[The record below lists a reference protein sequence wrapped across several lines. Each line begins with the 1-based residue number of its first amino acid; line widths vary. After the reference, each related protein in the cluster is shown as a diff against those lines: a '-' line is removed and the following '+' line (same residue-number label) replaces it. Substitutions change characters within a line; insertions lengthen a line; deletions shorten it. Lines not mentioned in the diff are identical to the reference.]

1 MRDELSLLEAQLT
14 YKKRLEAMANE
25 LRQQRTVLQQKVSM
39 LEQKMLSE
47 KKDVDRLE
55 GRSLAAFYY
64 HAFGKKT
71 EKLEGERREYY
82 AARVKF
88 DAAVRELKA
97 VELDLECTEEDLQ
110 DLQDCEMRYV
120 RAMEEKRRA
129 IEVSGTT
136 QSRDLMEKEQDLNF
150 MKSQERELEEA
161 IAAGTA
167 ALRVASDVV
176 RSLKHVEGLGL
187 FNKLGGGFLMD
198 MAKQEV
204 LDDAQQNVEQLQI
217 QLQRFN
223 KELADVK
230 IRDNMAAGVGR
241 LLKFTD
247 TYFDSLVTVETPVER
262 LQESGKQ
269 VDETRDLLLGI
280 LRQLQSRL
288 EEVRHR
294 QVTIQAELNDLIV
307 SIELE

>member
-14 YKKRLEAMANE
+14 YKKRLEAMACE
-25 LRQQRTVLQQKVSM
+25 LRQQRAVLQQKVAV
-39 LEQKMLSE
+39 LEQQMLSE
-47 KKDVDRLE
+47 KKDVERLE

-64 HAFGKKT
+64 HTFGMKA

-110 DLQDCEMRYV
+110 DLADCEKKYV
-120 RAMEEKRRA
+120 RAMDEKRLA
-129 IEVSGTT
+129 IGASQTP
-136 QSRDLMEKEQDLNF
+136 QSRELQEKEQDLTF
-150 MKSQERELEEA
+150 LKSQERELEEA
-161 IAAGTA
+161 ITAGTA

-176 RSLKHVEGLGL
+176 LSLKHMEGLGI
-187 FNKLGGGFLMD
+187 FDRLGGGFLMD
-198 MAKQEV
+198 IAKQEV
-204 LDDAQQNVEQLQI
+204 LDDAQKNVEELQV

-230 IRDNMAAGVGR
+230 VRDNLTVGMGR

-247 TYFDSLVTVETPVER
+247 TYFENLVTVETPLER
-262 LQESGKQ
+262 LKESVRQ
-269 VDETRDLLLGI
+269 VDETRDLLLGM

-294 QVTIQAELNDLIV
+294 QVIVQDQLNELILRT
-307 SIELE
+307 EL

>member
-14 YKKRLEAMANE
+14 YKKRLEAMAYE
-25 LRQQRTVLQQKVSM
+25 LREQRAVLQQKVAM

-47 KKDVDRLE
+47 KRDVERLE
-55 GRSLAAFYY
+55 GKSLSAFYY
-64 HAFGKKT
+64 HAFGKKA
-71 EKLEGERREYY
+71 EKLEGERREFY
-82 AARVKF
+82 AARVKY

-110 DLQDCEMRYV
+110 DLSNCEQRYV
-120 RAMEEKRRA
+120 HAMEQKRRA
-129 IEVSGTT
+129 IETSGTA
-136 QSRDLMEKEQDLNF
+136 QSRDLVEKEQDLNF
-150 MKSQERELEEA
+150 LKSQERELEEA

-167 ALRVASDVV
+167 ALRVASEVV
-176 RSLKHVEGLGL
+176 RSLKHVEGLGVIDR
-187 FNKLGGGFLMD
+187 LGGGFLMD
-198 MAKQEV
+198 MAKQEL
-204 LDDAQQNVEQLQI
+204 LDDTQKNVEQLQI

-230 IRDNMAAGVGR
+230 IRDNLTASVGR

-247 TYFDSLVTVETPVER
+247 TYFENLVTVETPVDR
-262 LQESGKQ
+262 LKESSRQ
-269 VDETRDLLLGI
+269 VDETRDLLLGL

-294 QVTIQAELNDLIV
+294 QVSTQAELNALILNT
-307 SIELE
+307 EL

>member
-25 LRQQRTVLQQKVSM
+25 LKEQRSVLQQKVAV

-55 GRSLAAFYY
+55 GKSLAAFYY

-82 AARVKF
+82 AARVKY

-110 DLQDCEMRYV
+110 DLSNCEERFI
-120 RAMEEKRRA
+120 RAVEQKRQA
-129 IEVSGTT
+129 IESSGTK
-136 QSRDLMEKEQDLNF
+136 QSRELMERQQDLNF

-167 ALRVASDVV
+167 ALRIASEVV

-187 FNKLGGGFLMD
+187 FERLGGGFLMD

-204 LDDAQQNVEQLQI
+204 LDDAQKNVEQLQI

-230 IRDNMAAGVGR
+230 IRDNMAATVGR

-247 TYFDSLVTVETPVER
+247 TYFENLLTVETPVDR
-262 LQESGKQ
+262 LQESARQ

-294 QVTIQAELNDLIV
+294 QVSIQTELNALIL
-307 SIELE
+307 STEL

>member
-14 YKKRLEAMANE
+14 YKKRLQAMANE
-25 LRQQRTVLQQKVSM
+25 LRQQRTVLQQKVAM

-47 KKDVDRLE
+47 KKDVERLE
-55 GRSLAAFYY
+55 GRSLVAFYY
-64 HAFGKKT
+64 HAFGRKT

-82 AARVKF
+82 AARVKY

-97 VELDLECTEEDLQ
+97 VELDLECTEEDLM
-110 DLQDCEMRYV
+110 DLQNCEERYI
-120 RAMEEKRRA
+120 RAIEAKRRA
-129 IEVSGTT
+129 IETSGTPR
-136 QSRDLMEKEQDLNF
+136 SREFVEKQQDLNF

-167 ALRVASDVV
+167 ALRVASEVV

-187 FNKLGGGFLMD
+187 IDRLGGGFLMD
-198 MAKQEV
+198 MARQEV
-204 LDDAQQNVEQLQI
+204 LEDAQKNVEQLQV

-230 IRDNMAAGVGR
+230 IRDNLTASVGR

-247 TYFDSLVTVETPVER
+247 TYFENLLTVETPVDR
-262 LQESGKQ
+262 LKESVRQ

-280 LRQLQSRL
+280 LRQLQSRM

-294 QVTIQAELNDLIV
+294 QVTMQAELNALIL
-307 SIELE
+307 SAEL